1 MRKIVIK
8 NDNNSGDDLLFRK
21 VNFMANQ
28 FFNGFS
34 PIECQVMSQLIR
46 VGEHGMLNLSI
57 DVSKSITKALNL
69 SNNTLNVSLSRIEKK
84 GAIRKDGRIIVM
96 QPLWNNI
103 LTENE
108 YLVEFKHYEG

>member
-1 MRKIVIK
+1 MRKIVVK
-8 NDNNSGDDLLFRK
+8 NTANSGDDLLFQK

-34 PIECQVMSQLIR
+34 PIECRVMSQLIR

-57 DVSKSITKALNL
+57 DVSKSIAKALNL

-108 YLVEFKHYEG
+108 YLVVFQNRL